1 MSILIDMFSFPF
13 TSLLF
18 QENVRSCFIKII
30 NVLIILYFGV
40 LYRGKDDEYQEFNI
54 TLLTKNQVYDII

>member
-18 QENVRSCFIKII
+18 QENARSCFIKII
-30 NVLIILYFGV
+30 NVLIILYFGA
-40 LYRGKDDEYQEFNI
+40 LYRGKDDGYQEFNI

>member
-18 QENVRSCFIKII
+18 QENVRSCFIKFI
-30 NVLIILYFGV
+30 NVFIILYFDV
-40 LYRGKDDEYQEFNI
+40 LYRGKKVVDTTN
-54 TLLTKNQVYDII
+54 LT

>member
-30 NVLIILYFGV
+30 NVLIILYFDV

>member
-18 QENVRSCFIKII
+18 QENARSCFIKII

-40 LYRGKDDEYQEFNI
+40 LYRGKDDRCQDFNI
-54 TLLTKNQVYDII
+54 ILLTRYQIYDII